1 MPANL
6 SSIGFDLAVR
16 SSQSQPRRLEAGE
29 RFTLVVLGDFTGR
42 ASRGV
47 VEALDARRLRRVDVD
62 TFAGVLAQWG
72 ARLRLTGATF
82 PGGALELALGSM
94 DEWHPDSL
102 LAQCPW
108 LAELAQARTLLLSP
122 RTADQGRAAL
132 EACLQSTADAAPEA
146 TAPPA
151 MPESDADTFARLL
164 GSPRVETQAAPSPSP
179 LDDFIKQA
187 IAPHVAAT
195 PAAWQPAALAAAE
208 MELSARLRAV
218 LHHPEF
224 QALEAAWRG
233 LDRLVQRIFSHE
245 DIELLVLDVSWAEMQ
260 ADLAAPAP
268 ESALFRLLRDHR
280 PGLLVGNYTFG
291 QTTADLQVLS
301 TLAEVAAGL
310 TTAFVGSAAPALVGC
325 DSFARHP
332 DPDDWTYALAK
343 ETAKA
348 WETLRASPHAA
359 HIGLTAPRFMLRLPY
374 GKRGN
379 PTDAFAFEELPANP
393 AHETYLWG
401 PASILVACTLI
412 DAIQSG
418 ETDLANFTDGEIGE
432 MPVHLLL
439 VDGEKVAKSFAEAWL
454 TDRAAERLLRAGLI
468 PAIPV
473 KNSDIIRLSSLPSI
487 AQGGL
492 ALRVGG

>member
-1 MPANL
+1 VGCPSAAGGG
-6 SSIGFDLAVR
+6 GF
-16 SSQSQPRRLEAGE
+16 SGRR
-29 RFTLVVLGDFTGR
+29 T
-42 ASRGV
+42 
-47 VEALDARRLRRVDVD
+47 
-62 TFAGVLAQWG
+62 
-72 ARLRLTGATF
+72 
-82 PGGALELALGSM
+82 ELAFGAM
-94 DEWHPDSL
+94 DDFHPDSL
-102 LAQCPW
+102 LAHFPW
-108 LAELAQARTLLLSP
+108 LAELAQARTLLLNP

-132 EACLQSTADAAPEA
+132 EACMQNSAGAAPEA
-146 TAPPA
+146 AETPVPL
-151 MPESDADTFARLL
+151 ESDADTFARLL
-164 GSPRVETQAAPSPSP
+164 GSPRVETQAAPSSSP

-195 PAAWQPAALAAAE
+195 PAAWQPVALAAAE

-233 LDRLVQRIFSHE
+233 LDLMVQRIVSHE
-245 DIELLVLDVSWAEMQ
+245 DIDLLVLDVSWAELQ

-268 ESALFRLLRDHR
+268 DSALFRLLRDRR

-291 QTTADLQVLS
+291 QTAADLQVLS

-310 TTAFVGSAAPALVGC
+310 STAFVGSAAPALVGC
-325 DSFARHP
+325 DSFAQHP
-332 DPDDWTYALAK
+332 DPDDWTHGLAE

-348 WETLRASPHAA
+348 WATLRASPQAA
-359 HIGLTAPRFMLRLPY
+359 HIGLTAPRFMLRLPS
-374 GKRGN
+374 GKRGS
-379 PTDAFAFEELPANP
+379 PTDAFAFEELPADP

-401 PASILVACTLI
+401 SASILVACTLI

-418 ETDLANFTDGEIGE
+418 ETDLTNFTGGEIGE

-454 TDRAAERLLRAGLI
+454 TERAAEHLLRAGVI
-468 PAIPV
+468 PVTPV
-473 KNSDIIRLSSLPSI
+473 KNSDIIRLSSLPSV

-492 ALRVGG
+492 AMRVNG